1 MIEIAPR
8 DDTERALWD
17 AALDLAELLDG
28 LPWTLVGAQMVML
41 HAFEAGVVPARTS
54 GDLDLLFDVRALTG
68 ATEEAAARLTGAGF
82 TEANPSIDGITHR
95 FTKDKI
101 VVDVLAPEGLGAR
114 ASRTTVVGARTVS
127 VPGGTQALART
138 VEVNVRLGG
147 RIGGLRRPSLLG
159 AILIKARA
167 VDVAPGEAAKHRGD
181 LAFLCGLVADPRA
194 LAADLSRSE
203 RGWLRDREELS
214 GRTHPAWR
222 SAPRPDDAFIAFT
235 ILAERP

>member
-17 AALDLAELLDG
+17 AALDLAPLLEG

-54 GDLDLLFDVRALTG
+54 GDLDFLFDVRALTG

-82 TEANPSIDGITHR
+82 EEADRTTDGVAHR
-95 FTKDKI
+95 FTRDTII
-101 VVDVLAPEGLGAR
+101 VDILAPEGLGAR
-114 ASRTTVVGARTVS
+114 TSRATAPGARTVS

-138 VEVNVRLGG
+138 DAVEARLGD
-147 RIGGLRRPSLLG
+147 RIGRLRRPSLLG

-167 VDVAPGEAAKHRGD
+167 VDVAPGEATKHRGD

-203 RGWLRDREELS
+203 RGWLRDRKELS
-214 GRTHPAWR
+214 GRAHPAWR
-222 SAPRPDDAFIAFT
+222 SARRPDDAYIAFT